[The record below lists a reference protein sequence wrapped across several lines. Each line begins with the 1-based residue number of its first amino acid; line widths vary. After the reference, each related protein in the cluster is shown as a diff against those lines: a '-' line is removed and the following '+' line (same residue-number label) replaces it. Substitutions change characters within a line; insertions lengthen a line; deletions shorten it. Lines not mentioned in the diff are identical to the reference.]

1 MSDPL
6 ALRAA
11 QQAILASGSSLAR
24 PGGLC
29 GPCVELLP
37 VTGAAVSTLS
47 GPINNETVCA
57 SDDVAF
63 RIDEL
68 QFDLGEGPCWEAF
81 ASRRPVLVPDTR
93 EGPPVTPWPVFSTA
107 IRETSA
113 AALFAFPLYVG
124 GTGVGALDLYRSTAG
139 PLDEEALRDARILA
153 DTVAI
158 EVMRRILAAIAREE
172 AEWIDPPP
180 DPDPTPARDPW
191 QESPRSRREIH
202 QATGMIMDQL
212 DLTVGAALARLRAH
226 AFATDSSVADVAHEV
241 VNRTLRFPSDSL

>member
-11 QQAILASGSSLAR
+11 QEAILASGTTLAR

-37 VTGAAVSTLS
+37 VTGAAVCTLS

-81 ASRRPVLVPDTR
+81 ASRRPVLVPDLR
-93 EGPPVTPWPVFSTA
+93 DGRPVTPWPVFNTA
-107 IRETSA
+107 VRETSA

-124 GTGVGALDLYRSTAG
+124 GTGIGALDLYRSTAG

-180 DPDPTPARDPW
+180 EPDPTPARDPW

-226 AFATDSSVADVAHEV
+226 AFATDSSVADVAHEI
-241 VNRTLRFPSDSL
+241 VNRRLRFPRDSL

>member
-1 MSDPL
+1 MRDLL

-11 QQAILASGSSLAR
+11 QEAILASGSALAK

-47 GPINNETVCA
+47 GQINNETVCA

-68 QFDLGEGPCWEAF
+68 QFDLGEGPCWAAF
-81 ASRRPVLVPDTR
+81 ASRRPVLVPDLR
-93 EGPPVTPWPVFSTA
+93 DGPPVSPWPVFSTA
-107 IRETSA
+107 IRVTSA
-113 AALFAFPLYVG
+113 AALFAFPLYIG
-124 GTGVGALDLYRSTAG
+124 ATGIGALDLYRSTAG
-139 PLDEEALRDARILA
+139 PLDDEALRDAQVLA

-158 EVMRRILAAIAREE
+158 EVMRRILASVAQEE
-172 AEWIDPPP
+172 AEGVDPSP
-180 DPDPTPARDPW
+180 DPDPASVLDPW

-212 DLTVGAALARLRAH
+212 DLSVGAAFARLRAH
-226 AFATDSSVADVAHEV
+226 AFATDNSVADIAQEI
-241 VNRTLRFPSDSL
+241 VNRRLRFPSDSL

>member
-1 MSDPL
+1 MADQL

-11 QQAILASGSSLAR
+11 QEAILASGSALAR

-47 GPINNETVCA
+47 GSINNETVCA

-81 ASRRPVLVPDTR
+81 ASRHPVLVPDLR
-93 EGPPVTPWPVFSTA
+93 EGPLPPWPVFSTA
-107 IRETSA
+107 VRETPA
-113 AALFAFPLYVG
+113 VALFAFPLYFG
-124 GTGVGALDLYRSTAG
+124 ATGIGALDLYRSTAG
-139 PLDEEALRDARILA
+139 PLDDEALRDARILA

-158 EVMRRILAAIAREE
+158 EVMRRILATVAREE
-172 AEWIDPPP
+172 AEGTDSPLATDSAPVM
-180 DPDPTPARDPW
+180 DPW

-212 DLTVGAALARLRAH
+212 DLTVGAAFARLRAH
-226 AFATDSSVADVAHEV
+226 AFATDSSVADVAHEI
-241 VNRTLRFPSDSL
+241 VNRRLRFPSDFE

>member
-6 ALRAA
+6 ELRAA
-11 QQAILASGSSLAR
+11 QEAILASGSSLAR

-81 ASRRPVLVPDTR
+81 AARRPVLVPDR
-93 EGPPVTPWPVFSTA
+93 
-107 IRETSA
+107 
-113 AALFAFPLYVG
+113 FA
-124 GTGVGALDLYRSTAG
+124 T
-139 PLDEEALRDARILA
+139 ARI
-153 DTVAI
+153 VS
-158 EVMRRILAAIAREE
+158 
-172 AEWIDPPP
+172 AE
-180 DPDPTPARDPW
+180 
-191 QESPRSRREIH
+191 
-202 QATGMIMDQL
+202 
-212 DLTVGAALARLRAH
+212 
-226 AFATDSSVADVAHEV
+226 
-241 VNRTLRFPSDSL
+241 

>member
-11 QQAILASGSSLAR
+11 QEAILASGSSLAR

-81 ASRRPVLVPDTR
+81 ASRRPVLVPDLR
-93 EGPPVTPWPVFSTA
+93 DGPPFAPWPVFSTA
-107 IRETSA
+107 VRETSA

-124 GTGVGALDLYRSTAG
+124 GTGIGALDLYRSTAG

-158 EVMRRILAAIAREE
+158 EVMRRILAAVAQE
-172 AEWIDPPP
+172 AEGTSGQARPRPESGDGSLAGI
-180 DPDPTPARDPW
+180 TAQPARNPPSDGNDHGSARPHG
-191 QESPRSRREIH
+191 RSRFCPAACARVRHGQLGRRSGPRHREP
-202 QATGMIMDQL
+202 QTA
-212 DLTVGAALARLRAH
+212 VP
-226 AFATDSSVADVAHEV
+226 E
-241 VNRTLRFPSDSL
+241 

>member
-11 QQAILASGSSLAR
+11 QEAILASGSPLAK

-29 GPCVELLP
+29 GPCIDLLP

-81 ASRRPVLVPDTR
+81 ASRRPVLVPDLR
-93 EGPPVTPWPVFSTA
+93 EGPPFAPWPVFSTA
-107 IRETSA
+107 VRETPA
-113 AALFAFPLYVG
+113 AALFAFPLYIG
-124 GTGVGALDLYRSTAG
+124 GTGIGALDLYRSTAG
-139 PLDEEALRDARILA
+139 PLDDEAVRDARILA

-158 EVMRRILAAIAREE
+158 EVMRRILEAVAREE
-172 AEWIDPPP
+172 AAGADPPSI
-180 DPDPTPARDPW
+180 DEPTPLIDPW

-212 DLTVGAALARLRAH
+212 DLSVGAAFARLRAH
-226 AFATDSSVADVAHEV
+226 AFATDSSVADVAHEI
-241 VNRTLRFPSDSL
+241 VNRRLRFPSDSQ

>member
-1 MSDPL
+1 MADQP

-11 QQAILASGSSLAR
+11 QEAILASGSGSAR

-29 GPCVELLP
+29 GPCIEILP

-81 ASRRPVLVPDTR
+81 ASRRPVLIADLR
-93 EGPPVTPWPVFSTA
+93 EGPSPPWPVFNNA
-107 IRETSA
+107 VRETSA
-113 AALFAFPLYVG
+113 AALFAFPLYIG
-124 GTGVGALDLYRSTAG
+124 ATGIGALDLYRTTAG
-139 PLDEEALRDARILA
+139 PLDDQALRDAGLLA
-153 DTVAI
+153 DTLAI
-158 EVMRRILAAIAREE
+158 ELMRRILATVAAEE
-172 AEWIDPPP
+172 AEGAGS
-180 DPDPTPARDPW
+180 TGGTAASTLSLDPW
-191 QESPRSRREIH
+191 QESPRNRREIH

-212 DLTVGAALARLRAH
+212 DLTVGAAFARLRAH
-226 AFATDSSVADVAHEV
+226 AFATDSAVAEVAHEIV
-241 VNRTLRFPSDSL
+241 SRKLRFPSDFQ

>member
-1 MSDPL
+1 MADRP

-11 QQAILASGSSLAR
+11 QEAILASGSTSAR

-37 VTGAAVSTLS
+37 VTGAAISTLS
-47 GPINNETVCA
+47 GSINNETVCA

-81 ASRRPVLVPDTR
+81 ASRRPVLVPDLR
-93 EGPPVTPWPVFSTA
+93 KGPLPPWPVFSTA
-107 IRETSA
+107 VRETSA
-113 AALFAFPLYVG
+113 IALFAFPLYFG
-124 GTGVGALDLYRSTAG
+124 ATGIGALDLYRTTAG
-139 PLDEEALRDARILA
+139 PLDDDALRDARILA

-158 EVMRRILAAIAREE
+158 EVMRRILATVAREE
-172 AEWIDPPP
+172 AEGAESPADAES
-180 DPDPTPARDPW
+180 PTVMDPW
-191 QESPRSRREIH
+191 QESPRNRREIH

-212 DLTVGAALARLRAH
+212 DPTVGAAFARLRAH
-226 AFATDSSVADVAHEV
+226 AFATDSTVAEVAHEI
-241 VNRTLRFPSDSL
+241 VNRRLRFPSDSD

>member
-1 MSDPL
+1 MADRP

-11 QQAILASGSSLAR
+11 QEAILASGSTSAR

-37 VTGAAVSTLS
+37 VTGAAISTLS
-47 GPINNETVCA
+47 GSINNETVCA

-81 ASRRPVLVPDTR
+81 ASRRPVLVPDLR
-93 EGPPVTPWPVFSTA
+93 KGPLPPWPVFSTA
-107 IRETSA
+107 VRETSA
-113 AALFAFPLYVG
+113 IALFAFPLYFG
-124 GTGVGALDLYRSTAG
+124 ATGIGALDLYRTTAG
-139 PLDEEALRDARILA
+139 PLDDEAMRDTRILA

-158 EVMRRILAAIAREE
+158 EVMRRILATVAREE
-172 AEWIDPPP
+172 AES
-180 DPDPTPARDPW
+180 PATAGSAPAMDPW
-191 QESPRSRREIH
+191 QESPRNRREVH

-212 DLTVGAALARLRAH
+212 DLTVGAAFARLRAH
-226 AFATDSSVADVAHEV
+226 AFATDSTVAEVAHEI
-241 VNRTLRFPSDSL
+241 VNRRLRFPSDSD